1 MTAISKNVYFD
12 VLDDIVNKYNN
23 TVHRTIKMKPIDVT
37 SDSYAEYN
45 EDSNVT
51 KPKFKVGDDV
61 RISKYKNIFAKGY
74 TQNWLEEVFAVSKTK
89 KTVPW
94 TYMISDLN
102 GEKIA
107 GSFYEKELQKTSQEK
122 FRIKKVL
129 KIKGDK
135 CMSNRKDTTVHLIV
149 QLIKKTLYK
158 NESIFS

>member
-1 MTAISKNVYFD
+1 
-12 VLDDIVNKYNN
+12 
-23 TVHRTIKMKPIDVT
+23 
-37 SDSYAEYN
+37 
-45 EDSNVT
+45 
-51 KPKFKVGDDV
+51 
-61 RISKYKNIFAKGY
+61 
-74 TQNWLEEVFAVSKTK
+74 
-89 KTVPW
+89 
-94 TYMISDLN
+94 MISDLN